1 MKKILRATAALSIG
15 ALTVLPAFAQET
27 VTPRNPAQATNR
39 STASELDSVTQG
51 ANIRVSQLTGMS
63 IQNAQGKSVGSI
75 NDLVLDANSGKVRY
89 AAVTYG
95 GFLGIG
101 NKMFAVPFEAFKV
114 QRNVDGDTVLV
125 LNVTQQQ
132 LEGAVGFDENN
143 WPNFGDQSITSELD
157 KRYGIDRSMH
167 NRSSTPGAAGANL
180 NRNDIRNNIPRGDG
194 VRGNN

>member
-1 MKKILRATAALSIG
+1 MKKILRTTAALSLG
-15 ALTVLPAFAQET
+15 ALVALPAFAQES

-39 STASELDSVTQG
+39 SAAGQLDSVTQG
-51 ANIRVSQLTGMS
+51 ANIRVSQLTGMN

-101 NKMFAVPFEAFKV
+101 NKMFAVPFEAFKI
-114 QRNVDGDTVLV
+114 QRNVNGDTVLV

-143 WPNFGDQSITSELD
+143 WPNFADQSFTSELD
-157 KRYGIDRSMH
+157 KRYGIDRQMQ
-167 NRSSTPGAAGANL
+167 NRSSTPGTPGVDRD
-180 NRNDIRNNIPRGDG
+180 RNDIRNSIPRTDG
-194 VRGNN
+194 VPNNN